1 VHTPSIL
8 ALSPASQVRPTPQ
21 GLRKR
26 TEIILNLRP
35 KGRTGCSSAT
45 LWATSH

>member
-8 ALSPASQVRPTPQ
+8 ALFPASQVRPAPI

-26 TEIILNLRP
+26 TEIILNRRP
-35 KGRTGCSSAT
+35 KGAK
-45 LWATSH
+45 